1 MPEAAE
7 GREVIEEYR
16 IDDLTKVVIVKMPHS
31 IYGILQYNVV
41 GPKLDEVE
49 SKVVDYVRRW
59 FIEKY
64 PKPVLDMSKLS
75 VIVDGAV
82 DKFGPKLIKKWG
94 KRKAT
99 PESIAKIKYIAR
111 REIVGFGKLEPLL
124 KDPNI
129 EDIHVLGIGKPV
141 YVWHRFYENL
151 PTNIF
156 FLEPRDLE
164 RHLQKM
170 MLTTGKFVSL
180 SRPIVDGKLPMG
192 YRINV
197 VHSVISELGTAITI
211 RKHREVPFNI
221 IDLIK
226 IGTITPELAGLL
238 WVALENKRSVFIV
251 GETAAGKSFPGETLI
266 VTRMNREVR
275 VARIEDLYSS
285 INVREVRVGEHL
297 VKDVEG
303 LGIETL
309 SVGPDL
315 RVRWVKIKSLIRH
328 WDSRNLVE
336 VKTPTSLTVTSL
348 DHNFI
353 KLGENRELVSLK
365 ASELKVGDHLVNA
378 WMNGIDFNHEQLSK
392 DHIRYLAEKIF
403 QATSSPINKNE
414 EVIGDL
420 AAEIFELAL
429 SDESNLKYFAQYLL
443 NKLKQ
448 DEVVELNVPRELV
461 SPLDLVFKRL
471 GIPARIKVT
480 PKEYTFLLNPQK
492 IIELSSKRESSSLTH
507 YPFDRAPKSSD
518 LELEGTQV
526 FLEPVERI
534 SYVPSR
540 GWLYDIEVE
549 ETHNFLIGQI
559 GWRVNHNTTLL
570 NAVATLIPLT
580 MKLSIIEEVREINLP
595 HPNVI
600 YMVSREGVDTLGN
613 VTLFD
618 LVKTSLRQRP
628 DYIIVGEIRGE
639 EAYVL
644 LQAISLGHGGI
655 STMHAEG
662 AEAAVRRLMAPP
674 MNVPPY
680 MINLL
685 DLIVHVTKLRFKEG
699 VRRYVMTASEV
710 KEIDPHTKEP
720 ELNVVYKSAVSD
732 LGKVYID
739 VFRPEDSITLR
750 RITQIRGLSFNSLVE
765 KVRKRAE
772 FLKQLSRKNPKYD
785 EVILEIS
792 KYSD

>member
-1 MPEAAE
+1 MPGDAE
-7 GREVIEEYR
+7 GREVVEEYR
-16 IDDLTKVVIVKMPHS
+16 IDDLTKVVIVRVPHS

-49 SKVVDYVRRW
+49 SRVVDYVRRW

-64 PKPVLDMSKLS
+64 PKPLLDMSKLS
-75 VIVDGAV
+75 VVVDEAV
-82 DKFGPKLIKKWG
+82 SKFGPKLLRKWG
-94 KRKAT
+94 KKEVT
-99 PESIAKIKYIAR
+99 DESIARIKYIAR

-124 KDPNI
+124 RDPNI

-141 YVWHRFYENL
+141 YVWHRLYENL

-156 FLEPRDLE
+156 FLNPRDLE

-221 IDLIK
+221 VDLIK
-226 IGTITPELAGLL
+226 LGTITPELAGLL

-251 GETAAGKSFPGETLI
+251 GETAAGKSFPGDTLI
-266 VTRMNREVR
+266 VIRMNGKVR
-275 VARIEDLYSS
+275 VTSVEGLYSS
-285 INVREVRVGEHL
+285 IDVNESEVGEHL
-297 VKDVEG
+297 VKDVRA
-303 LGIETL
+303 LGMETL

-328 WDSRNLVE
+328 WDSRNLVK
-336 VKTPTSLTVTSL
+336 VRTPTSITVTSI

-353 KLGENRELVSLK
+353 KLDERARLTTVE
-365 ASELKVGDHLVNA
+365 ASELRVGDHLVNA
-378 WMNGIDFNHEQLSK
+378 WVKGIDFNRNPLPMNYIEH
-392 DHIRYLAEKIF
+392 LAETIL
-403 QATSSPINKNE
+403 QTTASSTPDDVVTKD
-414 EVIGDL
+414 DL
-420 AAEIFELAL
+420 PAKMLELAL
-429 SDESNLKYFAQYLL
+429 SDESSVKHFARSLL
-443 NKLKQ
+443 RA
-448 DEVVELNVPRELV
+448 LNQEGMTQLSLSRELIPAV
-461 SPLDLVFKRL
+461 DLVFKRL
-471 GIPARIKVT
+471 GIPARV
-480 PKEYTFLLNPQK
+480 KEYSNNYTIMVNPSKALEMLNGWNSP
-492 IIELSSKRESSSLTH
+492 LRH
-507 YPFDRAPKSSD
+507 HPFDSVSD
-518 LELEGTQV
+518 PQNRVLDGTEI
-526 FLEPVERI
+526 FLEPVEEI
-534 SYVPSR
+534 SYTPSK

-549 ETHNFLIGQI
+549 GTHNFLIGQV

-595 HPNVI
+595 HPNVV

-639 EAYVL
+639 EACVL

-680 MINLL
+680 MISLL
-685 DLIVHVTKLRFKEG
+685 DLIIHVTKLRLKEG
-699 VRRYVMTASEV
+699 VRRYVMSASEV
-710 KEIDPHTKEP
+710 REIDPRTKEP

-732 LGKVYID
+732 LGTVYID
-739 VFRPEDSITLR
+739 RFRPEDSITLR
-750 RITQIRGLSFNSLVE
+750 RITQIRGLSFNTLVE
-765 KVRKRAE
+765 KVRRRAE
-772 FLKQLSRKNPKYD
+772 FLKELSKKNPTYD